1 MDGPPLPEDWLA
13 SVTVS
18 GGSLDDLLDLLQGA
32 LGGGYTDSDSD
43 TESGGSSSTAEYDV
57 DWLVCTEGGLEEE
70 GWVLRGT
77 APLGDGHLSSTPGN
91 SPAGSPVES
100 PPASPAGATP
110 GEWVCGVC
118 HATLTD
124 EERIGN
130 GTLAGGDHEGV
141 CNNCLFGPEPPT
153 LTDLWTD

>member
-1 MDGPPLPEDWLA
+1 MHNQDPSGMDGPPLPEDWLA

-18 GGSLDDLLDLLQGA
+18 GGSLDTLLDLLQGA

-57 DWLVCTEGGLEEE
+57 DWLVCTEEGLEEE
-70 GWVLRGT
+70 GWVL
-77 APLGDGHLSSTPGN
+77 
-91 SPAGSPVES
+91 PAGSPAES

-118 HATLTD
+118 HATLTE

-141 CNNCLFGPEPPT
+141 CNTCLFGPDPPT